1 MSDHA
6 AVWIVEE
13 EVKAEEI
20 LAMARQAHL
29 DLSKEAARVLS
40 FDWAHSPSLIDAA
53 ATAAAAAATA
63 AAAASCCASAAAVA
77 SCCASA
83 GKSELVGVFSRL
95 DDGQEEEAK
104 EEYHL
109 PHPHHV
115 RLLLP
120 LELV

>member
-1 MSDHA
+1 M
-6 AVWIVEE
+6 EE
-13 EVKAEEI
+13 T
-20 LAMARQAHL
+20 LAMARQARL

-40 FDWAHSPSLIDAA
+40 FDWAHSSSLIETA
-53 ATAAAAAATA
+53 ATAGAAAATA
-63 AAAASCCASAAAVA
+63 AAAA

-95 DDGQEEEAK
+95 DDGREEEAK